1 MEVFLKKYGAPKSF
15 ILLGCS
21 IINHPF
27 GGTPWYP
34 HKLEPP
40 PSFPLS
46 RSIDATTCFNTAPGS
61 CRQDMAMGQFN
72 LLQKPG
78 SQQRKLMKKQKS
90 AGRFQTKEILMNIIP
105 GDDWSRKK
113 NILWAKHQGWWIDMF
128 FFIRWDVFHVAITP
142 PGMMIDDPQWFEND
156 NRDHM
161 LLLFFQ
167 GWNHQVE
174 LAVTKYIVLTY
185 RGLKQ

>member
-1 MEVFLKKYGAPKSF
+1 MESTLWRFYKKNYGAPKSF

-46 RSIDATTCFNTAPGS
+46 RSIDATTWKHSTWQLSPAGHGHGS
-61 CRQDMAMGQFN
+61 VQPFAEARLSATKADEETHHLAGF
-72 LLQKPG
+72 K
-78 SQQRKLMKKQKS
+78 RKK
-90 AGRFQTKEILMNIIP
+90 FWWIIP

-113 NILWAKHQGWWIDMF
+113 TSYGLNTRDDGLTCFSSSVEMFFMLRSSHLGWWSMIPNDLRMTTSDHITSDHIFSYF
-128 FFIRWDVFHVAITP
+128 FRAGT
-142 PGMMIDDPQWFEND
+142 
-156 NRDHM
+156 
-161 LLLFFQ
+161 
-167 GWNHQVE
+167 
-174 LAVTKYIVLTY
+174 TK
-185 RGLKQ
+185 